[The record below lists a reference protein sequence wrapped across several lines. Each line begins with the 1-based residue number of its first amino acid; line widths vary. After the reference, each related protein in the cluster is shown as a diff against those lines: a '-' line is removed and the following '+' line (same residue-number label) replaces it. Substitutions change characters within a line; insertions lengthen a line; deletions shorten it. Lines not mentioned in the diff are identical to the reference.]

1 MSGGSDLGGA
11 SASSLSKSFL
21 SQTLAFSKRK
31 PCERDR
37 PEEIQLTE
45 SSREWEL
52 SPGVEFHSMGQR
64 TQQKW
69 VPSKAFCPGSA
80 ELALLVGLE
89 HELRL
94 IFMNLPYFSWTLGVE
109 TTVSSTTRRV
119 EHRNATFS
127 LSLLFSFWLS
137 FLNTCPMVFVL
148 LFIWF
153 CSLATLPQNLFFWEP
168 SGSLTTHS
176 WPPFLFFY
184 CLYLAQCLTPH
195 HVSFILS
202 SSPLALLPGHVMEVK
217 EKCGGGHK
225 WKGRNVWPLW
235 FVLNYVVGTIFLG
248 PDCER
253 PNFKFITM

>member
-1 MSGGSDLGGA
+1 MNSDLFLWT
-11 SASSLSKSFL
+11 SRISFGL
-21 SQTLAFSKRK
+21 W
-31 PCERDR
+31 
-37 PEEIQLTE
+37 
-45 SSREWEL
+45 EWRRL
-52 SPGVEFHSMGQR
+52 CL
-64 TQQKW
+64 
-69 VPSKAFCPGSA
+69 VPRG
-80 ELALLVGLE
+80 
-89 HELRL
+89 
-94 IFMNLPYFSWTLGVE
+94 
-109 TTVSSTTRRV
+109 RV

-127 LSLLFSFWLS
+127 LSLLFIFCLS

-153 CSLATLPQNLFFWEP
+153 CSLATRPQNLFFWEP

-217 EKCGGGHK
+217 EKCGGGGHK